1 MSNKL
6 LEQYYSQANIDINDV
21 KYTFYD
27 VYSVSI
33 IPESDGDG
41 CWDVFQ
47 FVVVPS
53 LAYILFV
60 QETLVAVEA
69 YNKASFLK

>member
-41 CWDVFQ
+41 CWGCIPICCCAFPCVYTICTGN
-47 FVVVPS
+47 PCCCGS
-53 LAYILFV
+53 L
-60 QETLVAVEA
+60 
-69 YNKASFLK
+69 

>member
-33 IPESDGDG
+33 IPESVGDG
-41 CWDVFQ
+41 CWGCI
-47 FVVVPS
+47 P
-53 LAYILFV
+53 ICC
-60 QETLVAVEA
+60 
-69 YNKASFLK
+69 